1 MAAIIRS
8 RTRREA
14 IASSV
19 RHWAGSPHVRRTW
32 SSGIAV
38 LEAHATSTAVSIS
51 PQNINTLRERVF
63 DADADES

>member
-1 MAAIIRS
+1 M
-8 RTRREA
+8 
-14 IASSV
+14 
-19 RHWAGSPHVRRTW
+19 
-32 SSGIAV
+32 AV